1 MCLNTYL
8 IYCLISCVIFI
19 SSIPFIYR
27 ERTKANI
34 EEKSKGTDRSGR
46 KRTRAAPRAV
56 CHPDRLVLFPVL
68 FHPSGGKGRQRKR
81 ARRMEGR
88 EGTRAKDAADLSPVP
103 RISSVSSAASTVHTI
118 ASGHLLTLSQK
129 EREGRPPR
137 PLLGDVIAT
146 PHHTSSPIDHQQQGS
161 PPTVCHPSRR
171 VPVLFLFPSVRW

>member
-88 EGTRAKDAADLSPVP
+88 EGTRAKDSADLFARSSHLFCSVCCLHSPHHRQRP
-103 RISSVSSAASTVHTI
+103 PSHAIAKRKGRTATPS
-118 ASGHLLTLSQK
+118 ASGRCH
-129 EREGRPPR
+129 R
-137 PLLGDVIAT
+137 
-146 PHHTSSPIDHQQQGS
+146 HTSPHLVTD
-161 PPTVCHPSRR
+161 
-171 VPVLFLFPSVRW
+171 